1 MGQESSPGNDLN
13 ILQRNNVQ
21 IRGEGG
27 PVLIYGN
34 GFGCNQTM
42 WDRITPAFEASHT
55 QVLFDYVGTGKSDLR
70 AFDSVRYARLE
81 GYAQDLLEVCDALGL
96 QSDVTFVGH
105 SVSCSIGLLACLERP
120 ALFKQLVLLGPS
132 PCFLNDPPHYLG
144 GFERED
150 LEGLLAL
157 MDQNFMGWASYLAPV
172 IAGTSQDGVFANEL
186 ESSFCSTDPV
196 AARLFAKATF
206 FSDNR
211 GDLPK
216 VNSPCLVL
224 QHAQDSLA
232 PLGVGD
238 YVHQQL
244 AGSTLKVLDVAGHC
258 AHMSHPLLVIDAM
271 RGYFLPTQ
279 SA

>member
-1 MGQESSPGNDLN
+1 
-13 ILQRNNVQ
+13 
-21 IRGEGG
+21 
-27 PVLIYGN
+27 
-34 GFGCNQTM
+34 
-42 WDRITPAFEASHT
+42 
-55 QVLFDYVGTGKSDLR
+55 
-70 AFDSVRYARLE
+70 
-81 GYAQDLLEVCDALGL
+81 
-96 QSDVTFVGH
+96 
-105 SVSCSIGLLACLERP
+105 
-120 ALFKQLVLLGPS
+120 
-132 PCFLNDPPHYLG
+132 LG

-150 LEGLLAL
+150 LEDLLAL

-216 VNSPCLVL
+216 VKCPCLVL

-232 PLGVGD
+232 PLSVGD

-271 RGYFLPTQ
+271 QDYFSRRL
-279 SA
+279 AV

>member
-1 MGQESSPGNDLN
+1 
-13 ILQRNNVQ
+13 
-21 IRGEGG
+21 
-27 PVLIYGN
+27 
-34 GFGCNQTM
+34 
-42 WDRITPAFEASHT
+42 
-55 QVLFDYVGTGKSDLR
+55 
-70 AFDSVRYARLE
+70 
-81 GYAQDLLEVCDALGL
+81 
-96 QSDVTFVGH
+96 
-105 SVSCSIGLLACLERP
+105 
-120 ALFKQLVLLGPS
+120 
-132 PCFLNDPPHYLG
+132 
-144 GFERED
+144 
-150 LEGLLAL
+150 
-157 MDQNFMGWASYLAPV
+157 MGWASYLAPV

-271 RGYFLPTQ
+271 QDYFSRPL
-279 SA
+279 AG